1 MLINF
6 QVSQA
11 LSQIPAGWKPL
22 RQTELWTE
30 KVSIGDLQ
38 DLVADLRLPL
48 SQLHS
53 QKSYYGLWSLDT
65 IFQDRTGR
73 FHLLPGVSQGLSKE
87 VDQQPLLPVC
97 AAFEQFTEDAAWPLG
112 EHTDVY
118 GLATLMRFLILKT
131 QPMSA
136 INRLV
141 SDQERLTSLGLEDRF
156 NRQYLRAI
164 DMASAIEIKDR
175 ISTIDEFS
183 ELLGL
188 PPIQHIQGVTP
199 ALRKEAP
206 TTTTAAPQTEISP
219 VVPVAASIA
228 PTPTPDPTPTPT
240 PAAEPI
246 PTPLPV
252 AAPTSEPVVPV
263 VPVSEE
269 VTTND
274 TSTGVDEFIAP
285 PSQAPVSEQ
294 EVVETLP
301 LQELSGTVEDKPSEP
316 ITTAVEKEDVSI
328 GLDELGMGG
337 APLTEVPVSETVPPQ
352 AATTTEISSEEV
364 GTDHITPATASDASA
379 AAMHAEPPA
388 TTAKASNETVEKS
401 EKEAASEK
409 SDEPFDSL
417 KAQRQSLKSRNDKS
431 SKVLIYPAA
440 AIALVVI
447 LSALFYMLFSKNSDK
462 QKDEAEAQ
470 IVQMQQEAEAEAEQA
485 RQAALKEAEEV
496 TASVT
501 AQVEESNQAIN
512 SGLSAMSEAGTPE
525 VSMSNQANTAAS
537 DNSVTPMQAQTEQD
551 SSVSQA
557 GTSNAGDMP
566 QGSSDAALLSSLVAS
581 PRSDS
586 TETEAATNEAATTS
600 GAVAGASSA
609 DSSVSQNGPQGEVSA
624 TAATSATDTATAA
637 ESTQSPALSA
647 QQTTEAAA
655 AGTTPDSALTAQD
668 AERQRQQALE
678 REAEER
684 RLAAEQEREERQA
697 RMRLE
702 QEEKERQRLQ
712 AQVQADKERRERQQ
726 AMGTLSLDIRPWG
739 NVSIN
744 GRGYGASPP
753 RNSIRLAPGTYSV
766 VVTNGNLPAYR
777 TTITIEAGGRA
788 GVSHRFE

>member
-6 QVSQA
+6 QVSKA

-188 PPIQHIQGVTP
+188 PPIQHVQGVTS

-206 TTTTAAPQTEISP
+206 TTTTTAPQTEVSP

-228 PTPTPDPTPTPT
+228 PTPTPDWTPTPT
-240 PAAEPI
+240 PAAEATAD
-246 PTPLPV
+246 PT
-252 AAPTSEPVVPV
+252 PVVPV
-263 VPVSEE
+263 VSVSEE
-269 VTTND
+269 VTAND
-274 TSTGVDEFIAP
+274 ASTEVEEFIVP
-285 PSQAPVSEQ
+285 PSQAAVSGQ
-294 EVVETLP
+294 EVVETQP
-301 LQELSGTVEDKPSEP
+301 VQELSGTVEDKPTEQT
-316 ITTAVEKEDVSI
+316 TTAIEQEDTSI

-337 APLTEVPVSETVPPQ
+337 APLTEVPVSKKVPPH
-352 AATTTEISSEEV
+352 ATTTSEISSEKIENENV
-364 GTDHITPATASDASA
+364 TPASTAVVSA
-379 AAMHAEPPA
+379 ATMHAEPSA
-388 TTAKASNETVEKS
+388 TTAKASNEEIEKPGN
-401 EKEAASEK
+401 EEASSQK

-417 KAQRQSLKSRNDKS
+417 KAQRQSLQSRNDKS
-431 SKVLIYPAA
+431 SKLLIYPAA

-447 LSALFYMLFSKNSDK
+447 LGALFYMLFSKNADK
-462 QKDEAEAQ
+462 QMDEAEAQ
-470 IVQMQQEAEAEAEQA
+470 IAQMQQEAEAQAEQA
-485 RQAALKEAEEV
+485 GQAALKQAEEV
-496 TASVT
+496 TATVT
-501 AQVEESNQAIN
+501 AQVEQSNQAIN
-512 SGLSAMSEAGTPE
+512 AGLSAMSEAEVPGT
-525 VSMSNQANTAAS
+525 SMSHQ
-537 DNSVTPMQAQTEQD
+537 
-551 SSVSQA
+551 
-557 GTSNAGDMP
+557 SNAGDMP
-566 QGSSDAALLSSLVAS
+566 QGSSDAALLSSLVAA

-586 TETEAATNEAATTS
+586 VETEPATNEASTDS
-600 GAVAGASSA
+600 GAVTGALSANSSA
-609 DSSVSQNGPQGEVSA
+609 SQAEDVQAAPQGEVSA
-624 TAATSATDTATAA
+624 TATAATGTSATVTETAMEIA
-637 ESTQSPALSA
+637 QSPASSA
-647 QQTTEAAA
+647 PQNTEATVAA
-655 AGTTPDSALTAQD
+655 TTSENALTAQE

-777 TTITIEAGGRA
+777 TMITIEAGGRA